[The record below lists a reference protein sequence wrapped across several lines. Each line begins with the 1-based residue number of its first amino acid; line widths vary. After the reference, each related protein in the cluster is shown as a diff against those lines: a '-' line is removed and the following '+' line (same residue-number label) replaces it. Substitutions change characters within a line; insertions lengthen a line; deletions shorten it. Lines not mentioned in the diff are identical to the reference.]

1 MDPRTVSNILDWTNF
16 FLQV

>member
-1 MDPRTVSNILDWTNF
+1 MDPRTVSNVLDWTNF

>member
-16 FLQV
+16 FLRV